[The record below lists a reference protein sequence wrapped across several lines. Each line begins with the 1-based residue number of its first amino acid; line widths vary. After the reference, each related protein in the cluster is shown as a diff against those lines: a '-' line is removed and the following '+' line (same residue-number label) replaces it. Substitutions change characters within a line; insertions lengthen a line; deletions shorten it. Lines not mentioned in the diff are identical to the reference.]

1 MHEGNVKCKLDAQ
14 RHVTHPPLLS
24 ASDHLPS
31 HSNFRAHNSNI
42 GTQRYVPIYVG
53 MAWQTLMATNL
64 EPHVV
69 EAMFPE
75 LQNQRFKT
83 KNGPEVFSAY
93 PIHRTPDSRHAK
105 KGPEM
110 FSPLDHF
117 PDLQN
122 RFFSPHHR
130 AEGSTPVPGVSNN
143 PQAVS
148 FFSFRCV
155 SGSPENQDF
164 DAQPPYACLTALI
177 QQARF
182 DCHNGCIPRASAFW
196 HARLGQSTQASRTVN

>member
-1 MHEGNVKCKLDAQ
+1 MNGASYEQCMKEMS
-14 RHVTHPPLLS
+14 S
-24 ASDHLPS
+24 ASSTRKGTSPTPLCFQPLTTCHPTAIS
-31 HSNFRAHNSNI
+31 GRTNSNI

-69 EAMFPE
+69 EAMFSGAP
-75 LQNQRFKT
+75 KI
-83 KNGPEVFSAY
+83 K
-93 PIHRTPDSRHAK
+93 DSRRKTALRYSVLTLFTGHLTQDTPK
-105 KGPEM
+105 KDPKCSAHITVLTGT
-110 FSPLDHF
+110 
-117 PDLQN
+117 
-122 RFFSPHHR
+122 

-155 SGSPENQDF
+155 FRKSKNQDF